1 MPRATD
7 TAGAPGDSYL
17 VQDQRT
23 AIKSFVLSEM
33 MRGAGYAALFVV
45 SVGVFLWGIYLLGLL
60 LPEDSKLAPP
70 PMPYSAVQPLSPTTA
85 ST

>member
-7 TAGAPGDSYL
+7 TAGAPAVPYL
-17 VQDQRT
+17 VQDQRS
-23 AIKSFVLSEM
+23 AIKGFVLAEM

-45 SVGVFLWGIYLLGLL
+45 TVGVCLWGIYLLGLL

-70 PMPYSAVQPLSPTTA
+70 PMPYSEVLPLGPTTA
-85 ST
+85 TT